1 LEKVKL
7 FISRNVAFA
16 GLVFV
21 IIIGNFVNPLFLTPE
36 NMNNMLRSASIIGFV
51 AIGMTFVILCGSID
65 LSASSVL
72 AFAGYLF
79 IVLGQKAPVLAII
92 IPLLAGILIGF
103 VNGFLVTKMS
113 IPAFVGTLATMI
125 FVRSLVLICT
135 KETTISGGNIAD
147 FLKFLGRG
155 NVLPYVSTPFVLF
168 ILVTLLVAY
177 MMKRRPIG
185 RAMYIVGGNA
195 EAAKMMGV
203 SPRNTLI
210 MAHIFCGL
218 MAAFGGIIFS
228 SRIGSALP
236 LAGTGYELYAIASVV
251 IGGAELSGGKGKIS
265 GTFFGALVMGSFSNI
280 FNMQRVL
287 NAVWQN
293 VVIGSVLLLVV
304 FVQALMV
311 SPALVKR
318 RKKVSVFDMDKS
330 VNQRNSTGGTR

>member
-1 LEKVKL
+1 LDKVKL
-7 FISRNVAFA
+7 FISKNVAFA

-21 IIIGNFVNPLFLTPE
+21 IIIGGFVNPLFLTLE
-36 NMNNMLRSASIIGFV
+36 NINNMLRSASIIGFV

-65 LSASSVL
+65 LSASSVF
-72 AFAGYLF
+72 AFSGYLF
-79 IVLGQKAPVLAII
+79 ITLGQGAPVLAII
-92 IPLLAGILIGF
+92 IPLLAGVVIGF

-135 KETTISGGNIAD
+135 RETTINGGNIAD
-147 FLKFLGRG
+147 ILKFLGRG
-155 NVLPYVSTPFVLF
+155 NVLPYISTPFVLF
-168 ILVTLLVAY
+168 ILITLLVAY

-203 SPRNTLI
+203 SPQNTLI
-210 MAHIFCGL
+210 VAHVFCGL
-218 MAAFGGIIFS
+218 MASFGGIIFA

-280 FNMQRVL
+280 FNMQRIL

-293 VVIGSVLLLVV
+293 VVIGSVLLLVI
-304 FVQALMV
+304 FIQALMV
-311 SPALVKR
+311 SPVLMKR
-318 RKKVSVFDMDKS
+318 RKTTSGFDAIKPS
-330 VNQRNSTGGTR
+330 N

>member
-1 LEKVKL
+1 MILEKIRL
-7 FISRNVAFA
+7 FISKNVAFA
-16 GLVFV
+16 GLIFV
-21 IIIGNFVNPLFLTPE
+21 VIAGGLINPLFLTPE
-36 NMNNMLRSASIIGFV
+36 NMNNMLRFASIIGFV

-65 LSASSVL
+65 LSTSSVF
-72 AFAGYLF
+72 AFAGFLF
-79 IVLGQKAPVLAII
+79 ITLGQKTPALAIV
-92 IPLLAGILIGF
+92 IPILAGMAIGL

-135 KETTISGGNIAD
+135 KETTINGGNIAP

-155 NVLPYVSTPFVLF
+155 NVFPYVSMPFVLF
-168 ILVTLLVAY
+168 IILTILVAY
-177 MMKRRPIG
+177 MMKKMPVG
-185 RAMYIVGGNA
+185 RAMYIVGGNP

-203 SPRNTLI
+203 SPQKTLFT
-210 MAHIFCGL
+210 AHIFCGA
-218 MAAFGGIIFS
+218 MAAFGGIIFA

-280 FNMQRVL
+280 FNMQRIL

-293 VVIGSVLLLVV
+293 VVIGAVLLLVI
-304 FVQALMV
+304 FIQALMA
-311 SPALVKR
+311 SPVVMKKR
-318 RKKVSVFDMDKS
+318 KNIRV
-330 VNQRNSTGGTR
+330 

>member
-1 LEKVKL
+1 LDAVKV
-7 FISRNVAFA
+7 FISKNVAFM
-16 GLVFV
+16 GLVVV
-21 IIIGNFVNPLFLTPE
+21 IIIGGFVNPLFLTLE
-36 NMNNMLRSASIIGFV
+36 NLNNMLRAASIIGFV

-65 LSASSVL
+65 LSASSVF
-72 AFAGYLF
+72 AFGGYLF
-79 IVLGQKAPVLAII
+79 ITFGQNMPVLAII
-92 IPLLAGILIGF
+92 IPLLAGVVIGF

-135 KETTISGGNIAD
+135 KETTINGGNIAD

-155 NVLPYVSTPFVLF
+155 NVLYISMPFILF
-168 ILVTLLVAY
+168 ILITLLVAH

-203 SPRNTLI
+203 SPQNTLI
-210 MAHIFCGL
+210 VAHIFCGL
-218 MAAFGGIIFS
+218 MAAFGGIIFA

-251 IGGAELSGGKGKIS
+251 IGGAALSGGKGKIS
-265 GTFFGALVMGSFSNI
+265 GTFFGSLVMGSFSNI
-280 FNMQRVL
+280 FNMQRIL

-293 VVIGSVLLLVV
+293 VVIGFVVLLVI
-304 FVQALMV
+304 FIQALMV
-311 SPALVKR
+311 SPVLIQQR
-318 RKKVSVFDMDKS
+318 RKNVRK
-330 VNQRNSTGGTR
+330 

>member
-1 LEKVKL
+1 LEKIKL
-7 FISRNVAFA
+7 FIFGNVAFA
-16 GLVFV
+16 GLLFV
-21 IIIGNFVNPLFLTPE
+21 LIIGTFVNPLFLTPE
-36 NMNNMLRSASIIGFV
+36 NINNMLRSASIIGFV

-65 LSASSVL
+65 LSTSSVF
-72 AFAGYLF
+72 AFVGYLF
-79 IVLGQKAPVLAII
+79 VTLGQKAPILALI
-92 IPLLAGILIGF
+92 IPILVGMTIGL

-135 KETTISGGNIAD
+135 KETTINGGNIAA

-155 NVLPYVSTPFVLF
+155 TVLPYVSMPFVLF
-168 ILVTLLVAY
+168 VAITLLVAY

-185 RAMYIVGGNA
+185 RAMYIVGGNP

-203 SPRNTLI
+203 SPQNTLI
-210 MAHIFCGL
+210 AAHIFCGA
-218 MAAFGGIIFS
+218 MAAFGGIIFA

-251 IGGAELSGGKGKIS
+251 IGGAALSGGKGKMS

-293 VVIGSVLLLVV
+293 VVIGAVLLLVI
-304 FVQALMV
+304 FIQALMV
-311 SPALVKR
+311 SPALMKR
-318 RKKVSVFDMDKS
+318 MKKNV
-330 VNQRNSTGGTR
+330 RG